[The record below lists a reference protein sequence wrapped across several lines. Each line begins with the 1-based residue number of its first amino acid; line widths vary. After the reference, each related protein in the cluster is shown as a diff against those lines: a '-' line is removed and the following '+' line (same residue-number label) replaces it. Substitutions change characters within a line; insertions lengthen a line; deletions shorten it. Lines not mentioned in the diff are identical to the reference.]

1 MEAKIFLTA
10 EEILE
15 EIRLLLK
22 DTFIATV
29 RKRGDE
35 LELRFPGGERFTVA
49 VWRNNAEKNA

>member
-1 MEAKIFLTA
+1 MEPKIFLSS

-29 RKRGDE
+29 RKRGGE

>member
-49 VWRNNAEKNA
+49 VWSNNAEKNA

>member
-1 MEAKIFLTA
+1 MEPKIFLTA